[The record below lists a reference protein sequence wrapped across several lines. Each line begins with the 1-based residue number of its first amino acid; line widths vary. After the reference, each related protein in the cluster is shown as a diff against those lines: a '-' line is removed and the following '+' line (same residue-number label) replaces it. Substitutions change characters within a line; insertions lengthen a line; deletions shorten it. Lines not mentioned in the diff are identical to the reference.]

1 MAKSKKDKI
10 TYKQKMIME
19 SLTFQV
25 NWGLKKLYG
34 NNESLNGLVTAELN
48 FINELRLA
56 NDILDIKNMVD
67 YIRNTLAINTI
78 TEKGDFCKSLT
89 AVGLEIAS
97 ISNISQFQLPVSWQ
111 KMIDQKIIKLYY
123 PTNSISQITCLL
135 KTKGYNTSTYLGKP
149 IVKLNKLW
157 ILLDRDKNC

>member
-48 FINELRLA
+48 FINELGLA

-67 YIRNTLAINTI
+67 YIRNT
-78 TEKGDFCKSLT
+78 
-89 AVGLEIAS
+89 
-97 ISNISQFQLPVSWQ
+97 
-111 KMIDQKIIKLYY
+111 
-123 PTNSISQITCLL
+123 
-135 KTKGYNTSTYLGKP
+135 
-149 IVKLNKLW
+149 
-157 ILLDRDKNC
+157 

>member
-48 FINELRLA
+48 FINELGLA

-78 TEKGDFCKSLT
+78 TDKSDFCKSLT

-123 PTNSISQITCLL
+123 PTNSINQITCLL